1 MSFIFPRIKKDLD
14 ITDALKRKQ
23 AEITIGGK
31 PVVIKALKL
40 AEALELF
47 SALGDLKTVINLAQ
61 NDTVAFNR
69 LLLAKLPTIL
79 RFCVPERQVKAE
91 EVTLTEFADLITAVW
106 CVNDLGRILANFTR
120 AIPQELIIMPTGAV
134 LPKR

>member
-1 MSFIFPRIKKDLD
+1 MSFIFPKIKKDLD
-14 ITDALKRKQ
+14 ITDALKRKE

-40 AEALELF
+40 ADALELF
-47 SALGDLKTVINLAQ
+47 SAMGDLKTVINLAQ
-61 NDTVAFNR
+61 NDTPAFNR
-69 LLLAKLPTIL
+69 LLLAKLPVIL
-79 RFCVPERQVKAE
+79 RFCVPDIQIKAE

-106 CVNDLGRILANFTR
+106 CVNDLGRILSNFTR

>member
-14 ITDALKRKQ
+14 ITDALKRKE

-69 LLLAKLPTIL
+69 LLLAKLPAIL
-79 RFCVPERQVKAE
+79 RFCVPDRQMSPGD
-91 EVTLTEFADLITAVW
+91 VTLTEFADLIMAVW

>member
-1 MSFIFPRIKKDLD
+1 MFFVKKEKKDLD

-40 AEALELF
+40 PQALELW
-47 SALGDLKTVINLAQ
+47 SALGDLKQIINLAQ
-61 NDTVAFNR
+61 NDTAAFNR
-69 LLLAKLPTIL
+69 FLLAKLPEIL
-79 RFCVPERQVKAE
+79 KFCLPQENIKAE
-91 EVTLTEFADLITAVW
+91 DITLTEFADLITAVW

-120 AIPQELIIMPTGAV
+120 AIPQELMIIPTGAV
-134 LPKR
+134 LPNQ

>member
-40 AEALELF
+40 AAALELF

-61 NDTVAFNR
+61 NDTPAFNR
-69 LLLAKLPTIL
+69 LLLAKLPVIL
-79 RFCVPERQVKAE
+79 RFCVPDRQVKAE

>member
-1 MSFIFPRIKKDLD
+1 MSFIFPKIKKDLD

-61 NDTVAFNR
+61 NDTPAFNR

-79 RFCVPERQVKAE
+79 RFCVPDRQVKAE

>member
-14 ITDALKRKQ
+14 ITDALKRKE

-61 NDTVAFNR
+61 NDTPAFNR

-79 RFCVPERQVKAE
+79 RFCVPDRQMSTGD
-91 EVTLTEFADLITAVW
+91 VTLTEFADLIMAVW
-106 CVNDLGRILANFTR
+106 CVNDLGRILSNFTR